1 MSIYLGIDTSNYT
14 TSVSLYDS
22 ITGKAISKRK
32 LLPVKTGELGIRQND
47 AVFHHTQ
54 QLPQLIDE
62 LFTENVKIDAVGV
75 SSTPRSVKDS
85 YMPCFTVGTSLAKSI
100 GKILNIPV
108 YENSHQQGHIVSA
121 LYSIDRLNLI
131 SKPHI
136 AFHVSG
142 GTSEAILVNAD
153 GFMSTKI
160 IGGTSDL
167 NAGQL
172 VDRVGVMLG
181 LYFPCGK
188 ELEKLAQ
195 NCNDE
200 IKIKPSINKYQCSLS
215 GFENKAKALY
225 EQNISK
231 EYIAKFTL
239 KAVENSFAGILQN
252 ILFEYGNLPVVFAGG
267 VMSNSIIRES
277 MIKRFDCMFSLPE
290 YSTDNA
296 VGVAVLTSYKDNNY
310 DNT

>member
-22 ITGKAISKRK
+22 VTGKAISKRK

-75 SSTPRSVKDS
+75 SSTPRSVENS

-121 LYSIDRLNLI
+121 LYSIDRLDLI

-142 GTSEAILVNAD
+142 GTTEAILVNTD

-181 LYFPCGK
+181 LSFPCGK
-188 ELEKLAQ
+188 ELEKLAL

-239 KAVENSFAGILQN
+239 KAVENSLAGILQN
-252 ILFEYGNLPVVFAGG
+252 ILLEYGNLPVVFAGG

>member
-14 TSVSLYDS
+14 TSVSLYDNIS
-22 ITGKAISKRK
+22 GNAISKRK
-32 LLPVKTGELGIRQND
+32 LLPVKDGELGIRQND

-54 QLPQLIDE
+54 QLPQLISE
-62 LFTENVKIDAVGV
+62 LFSEKVKIDAVGV
-75 SSTPRSVKDS
+75 SSAPRSVENS

-100 GKILNIPV
+100 GKILDIPV

-121 LYSIDRLNLI
+121 LYSINRLDLI
-131 SKPHI
+131 DEPHI

-142 GTSEAILVNAD
+142 GTTEAILVNFD

-160 IGGTSDL
+160 IGGSSDL

-181 LYFPCGK
+181 LSFPCGK
-188 ELEKLAQ
+188 ELEKLAEK
-195 NCNDE
+195 CNEE
-200 IKIKPSINKYQCSLS
+200 IKLKPSINGFHCSLS
-215 GFENKAKALY
+215 GFENKAKALF
-225 EQNISK
+225 EQNYSK
-231 EYIAKFTL
+231 EYIAKYVL
-239 KAVENSFAGILQN
+239 KAIENSLAGILQN
-252 ILFEYGNLPVVFAGG
+252 IILEYGEYPVVFAGG
-267 VMSNSIIRES
+267 VMSNSIIRNS
-277 MIKRFDCMFSLPE
+277 MTKRFDCMFSLPE